1 MSTSAQVYIG
11 LGSNQGDAIDNVC
24 RAIEELGR
32 SSSIRLQRCSSLYRS
47 APVGY
52 LDQPDFVNAVCQA
65 STSLSAEDLLEELQQ
80 LEQKAGRRRDGV
92 RWGPRVLDL
101 DLLLYDNAIL
111 ESETLVVPH
120 PRMHQRAFVLYPLQE
135 ISPGLQIPGR
145 GSVDK
150 LAALCARQD
159 CDRLER
165 AC

>member
-24 RAIEELGR
+24 RAIEELGH
-32 SSSIRLQRCSSLYRS
+32 SSSIQLLRCSSLYRS

-52 LDQPDFVNAVCQA
+52 LDQPDFVNAVCQVN
-65 STSLSAEDLLEELQQ
+65 TGLSAEDLLEELQQ

-101 DLLLYDNAIL
+101 DLLLYDNAVL
-111 ESETLVVPH
+111 QSEMLVVPH

-135 ISPGLQIPGR
+135 ISPGLQIPGQ
-145 GSVDK
+145 GSVDE
-150 LAALCARQD
+150 LAELCAGQD
-159 CDRLER
+159 CDRLEG

>member
-1 MSTSAQVYIG
+1 MSTTAQVYIG

-24 RAIEELGR
+24 RAIEELGG
-32 SSSIRLQRCSSLYRS
+32 SNSIQLVRCSSLYRS

-52 LDQPDFVNAVCQA
+52 LDQPDFVNAVCQV
-65 STSLSAEDLLEELQQ
+65 STSLSAEEFLEVLQQ

-101 DLLLYDNAIL
+101 DLLLYDNAVM
-111 ESETLVVPH
+111 ESEALVIPH

-135 ISPGLQIPGR
+135 ISPGLQIPGK
-145 GSVDK
+145 GSVDE
-150 LAALCARQD
+150 LAALCAGQD
-159 CDRLER
+159 CDRLEG